1 MTPGILAVLVM
12 TLAAQGPV
20 QIEEEAA
27 AAARTSP
34 DPAPAVSPEAAA
46 PALPVPEMLRP
57 LVDSAGILPEDVDE
71 DLARRLHAHRQAS
84 GVSVG
89 VLIVDSLGGLGT
101 ASLGDASAAAAR
113 RFVSGWARDTAWVLV
128 FLSVQ
133 DRKLRIE
140 GDERLKASF
149 TDDDALRLTTEAT
162 RSFRA
167 GDLPGGLRVLVEGI
181 IAETPEAP
189 ASGEEQVI
197 VFLVAAGMAIAFVGV
212 VAWLRRRQRTPEAA
226 ASPRPPG

>member
-1 MTPGILAVLVM
+1 MITPGIISVLVV
-12 TLAAQGPV
+12 TLASQGPV

-27 AAARTSP
+27 AADPTAP
-34 DPAPAVSPEAAA
+34 DVSPEAAP
-46 PALPVPEMLRP
+46 PAVPVPEMLRP

-71 DLARRLHAHRQAS
+71 DLSRKLHAHRQAS

-89 VLIVDSLGGLGT
+89 VLIVDSLAGLGT
-101 ASLGDASAAAAR
+101 TSLGDASAAAAR

-167 GDLPGGLRVLVEGI
+167 GDLPAGLRVLVEGI

-189 ASGEEQVI
+189 ASGEEQVF
-197 VFLVAAGMAIAFVGV
+197 VFLLAAGMALAFVGG
-212 VAWLRRRQRTPEAA
+212 VAWLRRRQPKPAA
-226 ASPRPPG
+226 APSPHPPG